1 MGHQCKE
8 TLSGTLCLAVTL
20 PTDSWPTEMR
30 WTCFGCGRDN
40 DSHLRICS
48 SCTGGKRQRIWALYG
63 RGEVLSTWMRLLYPA
78 EAAHPSPSILLST
91 PDLLSL
97 CLSPHNLM
105 YQGLLLGSYARERAT
120 DTCGCLLGDANNNLG
135 SNTISE
141 LLAAPSPEWT
151 PDMERLLD
159 ESSEGD
165 SVALEL
171 APSTVS
177 TAVRP
182 VLGDDS
188 IQLVCRGVHS
198 PAVHCT
204 LPQCT
209 ASARQVGVVGPS
221 DHVPL
226 EESGAREVQDV
237 SSDEEDILV
246 LDTSRELFGMPPVE
260 PLLVTLDDEGND
272 RVVVVLS
279 DDSME
284 DSMGGPGFGY
294 VAPDV
299 QEVPPPESPVFR
311 SLDIRERLG
320 RPGESEAMDR
330 YQQEVR
336 DQRNAERVRGR
347 HRRATSTST
356 TTSTR
361 GSSTTV

>member
-78 EAAHPSPSILLST
+78 EAAHPSPNILLST

-105 YQGLLLGSYARERAT
+105 YQGLLLGSYAKERAT

-182 VLGDDS
+182 VLGDAS

-209 ASARQVGVVGPS
+209 ASVKQVGVVGPS

-226 EESGAREVQDV
+226 EVSGTREVQDV
-237 SSDEEDILV
+237 SSEEEDILV
-246 LDTSRELFGMPPVE
+246 LDTSRELFGTVTTPVK

-272 RVVVVLS
+272 RVVVMLS
-279 DDSME
+279 DDSLE
-284 DSMGGPGFGY
+284 DNMGGPGFGY

-299 QEVPPPESPVFR
+299 QVVPPPR
-311 SLDIRERLG
+311 RLQCSAVWTSG
-320 RPGESEAMDR
+320 RGWADR
-330 YQQEVR
+330 GSQKPW
-336 DQRNAERVRGR
+336 
-347 HRRATSTST
+347 
-356 TTSTR
+356 TSTR
-361 GSSTTV
+361 GR